1 VWAQDCRSWIVDDI
15 DGTPILDFAGTATK
29 QTFPRLQSSVEPALR
44 FVYKEWQ
51 KFIETGN
58 AKLAGRYF
66 MLHNYLAT
74 RKAQIWN

>member
-1 VWAQDCRSWIVDDI
+1 MMLMVFHFRFRRYCDRT
-15 DGTPILDFAGTATK
+15 G
-29 QTFPRLQSSVEPALR
+29 FPASASSVEPALK

-74 RKAQIWN
+74 SKEQIWN